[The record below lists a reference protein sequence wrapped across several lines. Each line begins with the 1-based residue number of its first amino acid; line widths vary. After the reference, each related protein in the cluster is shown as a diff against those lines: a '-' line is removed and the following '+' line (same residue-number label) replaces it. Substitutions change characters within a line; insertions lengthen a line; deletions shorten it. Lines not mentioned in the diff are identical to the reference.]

1 MVEWALSKSL
11 FNRSLSAINCPLA
24 FAHDGVQEE
33 AYMLLPLPEPA
44 FLQFDLFGESLP
56 EHLLFLLELWVV
68 DLLDFWFPEFTSF
81 HLSKSVRLVVRLFG
95 RGNQVKH
102 VGSDKEGSE
111 FLEITVVLVLDCLS
125 AGCLVGGL

>member
-44 FLQFDLFGESLP
+44 FLQFDLFGEPLP

-68 DLLDFWFPEFTSF
+68 DLLDFWFSEFTSF
-81 HLSKSVRLVVRLFG
+81 HLSKSV
-95 RGNQVKH
+95 
-102 VGSDKEGSE
+102 
-111 FLEITVVLVLDCLS
+111 
-125 AGCLVGGL
+125 